1 MTKRQKSGINL
12 AEICQKIAHRKDPT
26 MSALPRGVTQV
37 LWKNKTK
44 SKEKQVKF
52 RVRVSKKVNGE
63 PFKIDQLCDTLEEAK
78 DLLATC
84 HSNIGRQTLNKI
96 ELEQNEKAKKIADIL
111 TSPPIS
117 FYIKQYISENIPE
130 VQDDLKKRN
139 RASKLSFF
147 KTIGNTAIPDR
158 HNEIAQPLLNAG
170 GLLAQ
175 MAKNTISN
183 SGKKRFAD
191 FKPEQIT
198 YMEINDYI
206 KARLST
212 PAISRYGTSLG
223 RNVSKISVSRE
234 LSFIKKLFDNL
245 RHQESRFKGI
255 PNPVTEYDKDLLK
268 NRDPKNDYRLSDED
282 KEILFTALDK
292 HPNPEMKQICLL
304 SYYCGFR
311 RSEIVPLTWQ
321 QVHLNENYIQL
332 YQTKSGRPRK
342 VIITK
347 QAREILEGIP
357 RNENQSRLFTYTL
370 YGFSGSFDKFN
381 ERIGMKDKGFHFHF
395 FRREAISNLV
405 FNIGQATGMDGSNFS
420 ILISEL
426 LGIENVRH
434 LEKNHLTELPSST
447 LNSQID
453 IMKSVGHNNK
463 QTTKRYSPIKIP
475 IRK

>member
-1 MTKRQKSGINL
+1 
-12 AEICQKIAHRKDPT
+12 

-44 SKEKQVKF
+44 TKEKQVKF
-52 RVRVSKKVNGE
+52 RVRVNKKVNGI

-84 HSNIGRQTLNKI
+84 QSNIGRQTLNKI

-117 FYIKQYISENIPE
+117 FYIKKYIAENIPE
-130 VQDDLKKRN
+130 MQDDLKKRN

-175 MAKNTISN
+175 MAQNTISN

-212 PAISRYGTSLG
+212 PAVSRYGTNLG

-245 RHQESRFKGI
+245 RHQENRFKGI

-282 KEILFTALDK
+282 KEVLFNALDK

-311 RSEIVPLTWQ
+311 RSEIVPLTWE

-357 RNENQSRLFTYTL
+357 RKENQPRLFTYTL

-434 LEKNHLTELPSST
+434 LEKNHLAELPTST

-475 IRK
+475 TRK

>member
-1 MTKRQKSGINL
+1 
-12 AEICQKIAHRKDPT
+12 

-44 SKEKQVKF
+44 TKEKQVKF
-52 RVRVSKKVNGE
+52 RVRVNKKVNGI

-84 HSNIGRQTLNKI
+84 QSNIGRQTLNKI

-117 FYIKQYISENIPE
+117 FYIKKYIAENIPE
-130 VQDDLKKRN
+130 IQDDLKKRN

-175 MAKNTISN
+175 MAQNTISN
-183 SGKKRFAD
+183 SGKKRFSD
-191 FKPEQIT
+191 FKPEYIT

-245 RHQESRFKGI
+245 RHQESRLKGI

-311 RSEIVPLTWQ
+311 RSEIVPLTWE

-357 RNENQSRLFTYTL
+357 KKENQPRLFTYTL

-434 LEKNHLTELPSST
+434 LEKNHLAELPTNT

-475 IRK
+475 TRK

>member
-1 MTKRQKSGINL
+1 
-12 AEICQKIAHRKDPT
+12 
-26 MSALPRGVTQV
+26 MSALPRCITQV

-52 RVRVSKKVNGE
+52 RVRVNKKVNGLQV
-63 PFKIDQLCDTLEEAK
+63 KVDQLFDTLEQAK
-78 DLLATC
+78 DYLATC
-84 HSNIGRQTLNKI
+84 QSNIGRQALNKI
-96 ELEQNEKAKKIADIL
+96 ELDHNEKSKKIADLL

-117 FYIKQYISENIPE
+117 FYIRQYIEQNIPE
-130 VQDDLKKRN
+130 PNDDLKKRN
-139 RASKLSFF
+139 TASKLSFF
-147 KTIGNTAIPDR
+147 KRIGNTPIPDR
-158 HNEIAQPLLNAG
+158 HNDIAGPLLQAG

-175 MAKNTISN
+175 MAQNTIAN
-183 SGKKRFAD
+183 SGKKKFGD

-198 YMEINDYI
+198 YLEINEYI

-212 PAISRYGTSLG
+212 PAVSRYGTSLG
-223 RNVSKISVSRE
+223 RNVSKITVSRE
-234 LSFIKKLFDNL
+234 LSYIKKLFDSL
-245 RHQESRFKGI
+245 RHKEIRFKGI

-268 NRDPKNDYRLSDED
+268 NMDTKNDYRLSDGD
-282 KEILFTALDK
+282 KEILFNALDIY
-292 HPNPEMKQICLL
+292 PNPEMKQICLL

-311 RSEIVPLTWQ
+311 RSEIVPLTWD
-321 QVHLNENYIQL
+321 QVHLNENYVQL

-347 QAREILEGIP
+347 QAREIFESIQKI
-357 RNENQSRLFTYTL
+357 ENQPRLFTYTL

-381 ERIGMKDKGFHFHF
+381 IRIGLQKKGFHFHF

-434 LEKNHLTELPSST
+434 LEKNHLSELPTGS
-447 LNSQID
+447 LNSQVD
-453 IMKSVGHNNK
+453 IMKSVGHNNR

-475 IRK
+475 TAR

>member
-1 MTKRQKSGINL
+1 
-12 AEICQKIAHRKDPT
+12 

-44 SKEKQVKF
+44 TKEKQVKF
-52 RVRVSKKVNGE
+52 RVRVNKKVNGI

-84 HSNIGRQTLNKI
+84 QSNIGRQTLNKI

-117 FYIKQYISENIPE
+117 FYIKKYIAENIPE
-130 VQDDLKKRN
+130 IQDDLKKRN

-175 MAKNTISN
+175 MAQNTISN

-206 KARLST
+206 KARLAT
-212 PAISRYGTSLG
+212 PAVSRYGTNLG

-245 RHQESRFKGI
+245 RHQENRFKGI

-282 KEILFTALDK
+282 KEILFNALDK

-311 RSEIVPLTWQ
+311 RSEIVPLTWE
-321 QVHLNENYIQL
+321 QVRLNENYIQL

-357 RNENQSRLFTYTL
+357 RKENQPRLFTYTL

-434 LEKNHLTELPSST
+434 LEKNHLAELPNNT

-475 IRK
+475 TRK

>member
-1 MTKRQKSGINL
+1 
-12 AEICQKIAHRKDPT
+12 

-117 FYIKQYISENIPE
+117 FYIKQYIAENIPE
-130 VQDDLKKRN
+130 VKDDLKKRN

-147 KTIGNTAIPDR
+147 KTIGNTEIPDQ

-311 RSEIVPLTWQ
+311 RSEIVPLTWD
-321 QVHLNENYIQL
+321 QVHFNENYIQL

-347 QAREILEGIP
+347 QAREILESIP
-357 RNENQSRLFTYTL
+357 RKENQPRLFTYTL

-434 LEKNHLTELPSST
+434 LEKNHLSELPTST

-475 IRK
+475 ARK

>member
-1 MTKRQKSGINL
+1 
-12 AEICQKIAHRKDPT
+12 

-44 SKEKQVKF
+44 TKEKQVKF
-52 RVRVSKKVNGE
+52 RVRVNKKVNGI

-84 HSNIGRQTLNKI
+84 QSNIGRQTLNKI

-117 FYIKQYISENIPE
+117 FYIKKYIAENIPE
-130 VQDDLKKRN
+130 MQDDLKKRN

-175 MAKNTISN
+175 MAQNTISN

-212 PAISRYGTSLG
+212 PAVSRYGTNLG

-245 RHQESRFKGI
+245 RHQENRFKGI

-282 KEILFTALDK
+282 KEILFNALDK

-311 RSEIVPLTWQ
+311 RSEIVPLTWE
-321 QVHLNENYIQL
+321 QVRLNENYIQL

-347 QAREILEGIP
+347 QAREILESIP
-357 RNENQSRLFTYTL
+357 RKENQPRLFTYTL

-434 LEKNHLTELPSST
+434 LEKNHLAELPTNT

-475 IRK
+475 TKN

>member
-1 MTKRQKSGINL
+1 
-12 AEICQKIAHRKDPT
+12 
-26 MSALPRGVTQV
+26 MSALPRGITQV

-52 RVRVSKKVNGE
+52 RVRVNKKVNGLQV
-63 PFKIDQLCDTLEEAK
+63 KVDQLLDTLEEAK
-78 DLLATC
+78 DFLATYQ
-84 HSNIGRQTLNKI
+84 SNVGRQALNKI
-96 ELEQNEKAKKIADIL
+96 DIERNEQSKKIGDLL

-117 FYIKQYISENIPE
+117 FYIGQYISQNLPE
-130 VQDDLKKRN
+130 TQDDLKKRN
-139 RASKLSFF
+139 RTSKLSFF

-158 HNEIAQPLLNAG
+158 HNAIASPLLLAG

-175 MAKNTISN
+175 MANQTIAN
-183 SGKKRFAD
+183 GEKKRFGD
-191 FKPEQIT
+191 FKPDQIS

-212 PAISRYGTSLG
+212 PAVSRYRTSLG

-245 RHQESRFKGI
+245 RHQEKRFSGI

-268 NRDPKNDYRLSDED
+268 NRDTKNDYRLSDGD
-282 KEILFTALDK
+282 KEILFNALDIY
-292 HPNPEMKQICLL
+292 PNPEMKQICLL

-311 RSEIVPLTWQ
+311 RSEIVRLTWE
-321 QVHLNENYIQL
+321 QVHIEDNYIQL

-342 VIITK
+342 VVITK
-347 QAREILEGIP
+347 EAREILKNIHK
-357 RNENQSRLFTYTL
+357 NENQSNLFTYTL
-370 YGFSGSFDKFN
+370 YGFSGSFDKMN
-381 ERIGMKDKGFHFHF
+381 IRIGLKDKGFHFHF

-426 LGIENVRH
+426 LGIENIRH
-434 LEKNHLTELPSST
+434 LEKNHLSELLTGS
-447 LNSQID
+447 LNTQVD
-453 IMKSVGHNNK
+453 IMKSVGYNNK
-463 QTTKRYSPIKIP
+463 QTTKRYSPIKLP
-475 IRK
+475 TKV

>member
-1 MTKRQKSGINL
+1 
-12 AEICQKIAHRKDPT
+12 

-44 SKEKQVKF
+44 TKEKQVKF
-52 RVRVSKKVNGE
+52 RVRVNKKVNGI

-84 HSNIGRQTLNKI
+84 QSNIGRQTLNKI
-96 ELEQNEKAKKIADIL
+96 ELERDEKAKEIANL
-111 TSPPIS
+111 LVSPSIS
-117 FYIKQYISENIPE
+117 FYIKQYIEKYIPE
-130 VQDDLKKRN
+130 VHDSDLKKQN
-139 RASKLSFF
+139 RVSKLSFF
-147 KTIGNTAIPDR
+147 KTIENTYIPNR
-158 HNEIAQPLLNAG
+158 HNEVASPLLKAG

-175 MAKNTISN
+175 MAQETISK
-183 SGKKRFAD
+183 SGRKRFGD

-198 YMEINDYI
+198 YLEINDYI
-206 KARLST
+206 TTRLAT
-212 PAISRYGTSLG
+212 PARTRYNTTLG

-245 RHQESRFKGI
+245 RHQEGRFKGI

-268 NRDPKNDYRLSDED
+268 NRDPKNDYRLSDKD
-282 KEILFTALDK
+282 KEILFKALDDFK
-292 HPNPEMKQICLL
+292 NPEMKQICLL

-311 RSEIVPLTWQ
+311 RSEIVPLTWD
-321 QVHLNENYIQL
+321 QVHFDSNYIQL

-347 QAREILEGIP
+347 QAREILESIP
-357 RNENQSRLFTYTL
+357 RRENQPRLFTYTL
-370 YGFSGSFDKFN
+370 FGFSGSFDKFI
-381 ERIGMKDKGFHFHF
+381 ERIGLKEKGFHFHF

-405 FNIGQATGMDGSNFS
+405 FNIGQATGMSGENFS

-434 LEKNHLTELPSST
+434 LEKNHLSELPTGS

-453 IMKSVGHNNK
+453 IMKSVGHSNK
-463 QTTKRYSPIKIP
+463 QTTKRYSHIKLP
-475 IRK
+475 TK